1 MGLRKHVRYQVQCPV
16 EYVLDGKPGQGT
28 AFNLSRGG
36 CAIESDLFAATEDP
50 ISLQLTVSS
59 QAKPIVIELGM
70 VRWATRR
77 EFGVEFMVLDNTA
90 RLQLDDFLLMVARE
104 KLSS

>member
-36 CAIESDLFAATEDP
+36 CAIEDP